1 MDNGAINLAASLATI
16 VGGAIALLAALGAL
30 LRHVNRKQSE
40 HIIEYVLEAT
50 YPISPAA
57 NGGLSLP
64 DVARRTEL
72 IERDVAAIKGQID
85 LLVKIYTEE
94 EK

>member
-1 MDNGAINLAASLATI
+1 MDSDTLNLTSELATI
-16 VGGAIALLAALGAL
+16 VGGLIALLAALGAV
-30 LRHVNRKQSE
+30 LRYLNRKQSE
-40 HIIEYVLEAT
+40 QIIAHVMEAT

-72 IERDVAAIKGQID
+72 IERDVAQIKGQID
-85 LLVKIYTEE
+85 LLVRIYTEE
-94 EK
+94 DK